1 MSKQKEWVEQPSALN
16 KRDMIIR
23 QIVFNA
29 ILIIVCLIVLYPVLW
44 VIMMAITPNEIA
56 GVSSS
61 LIPQQVTFDNFIDVV
76 SRVDDYGNHLFL
88 HQLKNSVLVAAI
100 TTALGVLLACTAAYG
115 FSRLN
120 FVGRQLGL
128 QAFLVTQM
136 FPGVV
141 MTIPLYILLGKLGL
155 LNSIVG
161 LVLVYSVSALP
172 FCVWNLKGYFD
183 TIPKELEEAAI
194 VDGASRIR
202 IFVTIVL
209 PLARPAIAITALFSF
224 MTAWNEFIL
233 AATLMNSELA
243 YTLPVALK
251 QYVGAQS
258 VQYGLFAA
266 GAIIVSVPIMA
277 LFFALQKHLVGGLTA
292 GGVKG

>member
-1 MSKQKEWVEQPSALN
+1 MSKQKEWVEQPGALN

-56 GVSSS
+56 SVSSS

>member
-1 MSKQKEWVEQPSALN
+1 MSKQKEWVEQPGALN

-120 FVGRQLGL
+120 FVGLQLGL

>member
-1 MSKQKEWVEQPSALN
+1 MSKQKEWVEQPGALN

-44 VIMMAITPNEIA
+44 VIMMAITPNESA